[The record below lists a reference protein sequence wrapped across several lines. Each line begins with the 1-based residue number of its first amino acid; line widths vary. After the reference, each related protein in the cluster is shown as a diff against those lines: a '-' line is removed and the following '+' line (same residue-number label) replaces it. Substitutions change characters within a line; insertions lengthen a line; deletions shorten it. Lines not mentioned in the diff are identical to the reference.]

1 MYVYFIRAGN
11 SGPIKIGI
19 ASNIQSRMDT
29 LQTGNH
35 LKLTLVASIK
45 CDSRLH
51 ALDKEKKLHKLFD
64 YKKIRGEWFCGSI
77 KLKDV
82 DEFQENEKKLLDDK
96 FQCQDSDRD
105 LLSSCPF

>member
-11 SGPIKIGI
+11 VGPIKIGV
-19 ASNIQSRMDT
+19 ATNIQSRMDT

-35 LKLTLVASIK
+35 LKLALVASIK

-51 ALDKEKKLHKLFD
+51 ALYIEKNLHKLFH
-64 YKKIRGEWFCGSI
+64 YKHIRGEWFCGSI
-77 KLKDV
+77 RLKDV
-82 DEFQENEKKLLDDK
+82 DEFQEAEKKLLDDK

-105 LLSSCPF
+105 LLASCPF